1 MTVTRAEDRVSS
13 PPHRPGPGTPD
24 PDDYALVD
32 PGLWPALKRRW
43 WLPLL
48 LAILLGAAGG
58 YLGHRRTPSYT
69 ATTKITVGTVNYR
82 TQSVPGF
89 VEAAQT
95 LASSYALTVRSA
107 EVLVPLARTEH
118 STEAAMAQAVNATAV
133 PNSTVFSISA
143 TQPTSAA
150 AVHLVN
156 DAARQAKRTIGALNT
171 TTHDE
176 ANALRQYRRYTMQ
189 AAVAQQKLAAL
200 KHDQALGETVTGA
213 QLATAQTAIDE
224 AQARASAYSVQYQS
238 IVSGNQPQSEA
249 RLLTIIQPAVGATSD
264 KRKYLERYI
273 AFGIAG
279 GLVIGI
285 LLALI
290 IPRRRRDRISPPT
303 AP

>member
-1 MTVTRAEDRVSS
+1 LTVTGAEDRVSS
-13 PPHRPGPGTPD
+13 PPQPPGPGAPG

-43 WLPLL
+43 WLPVL
-48 LAILLGAAGG
+48 LAILLGAAGA
-58 YLGHRRTPSYT
+58 YLGQRRTPSYT

-107 EVLVPLARTEH
+107 QVLVPLARIEH
-118 STEAAMAQAVNATAV
+118 STEAAMAQAVTATAV

-143 TQPTSAA
+143 TQPTAA
-150 AVHLVN
+150 GAVHLVN
-156 DAARQAKRTIGALNT
+156 DAARQAKKTIGALNT
-171 TTHDE
+171 TAHDE
-176 ANALRQYRRYTMQ
+176 ANALRQYHRYTLQ
-189 AAVAQQKLAAL
+189 AATAQQNLANL
-200 KHDQALGETVTGA
+200 KHDKAIGDNVTDA
-213 QLATAQTAIDE
+213 QLAAAQTAIDQ
-224 AQARASAYSVQYQS
+224 AQAQASAYSVQYQS
-238 IVSGNQPQSEA
+238 IVAGNQPQSEA

-264 KRKYLERYI
+264 KRKFLERYI

-285 LLALI
+285 LLALV
-290 IPRRRRDRISPPT
+290 IPRRRRDRVPAPT